1 MHTEPRAARLS
12 LLASRSPRPGDR
24 CRYHAQGGANFPP
37 SIHSVLTRIF
47 WQGTNLDLSRIIS
60 RDIAVTVALTV
71 VLFLCTSFD
80 SSTYGPIDI
89 FAILFSGPFAFLA
102 IMLGFVFRLAA
113 FGAPHLESPPLETT
127 SLLMLA
133 VLIRIAS
140 VVCISQFICNLKN
153 CVLPLGRTSLAVSVL
168 FSLLSFLFGAWYLIS
183 CQQ

>member
-1 MHTEPRAARLS
+1 M
-12 LLASRSPRPGDR
+12 PRPGER
-24 CRYHAQGGANFPP
+24 CRYHAQGGASFLPFIR
-37 SIHSVLTRIF
+37 SGLAHSF
-47 WQGTNLDLSRIIS
+47 WQGTNLNLSRIIS
-60 RDIAVTVALTV
+60 RDIAASVAVTV

-89 FAILFSGPFAFLA
+89 LAILFSTPFAFLA
-102 IMLGFVFRLAA
+102 MLLGLVFRLAA
-113 FGAPHLESPPLETT
+113 YGAPHLESPPIETT

-168 FSLLSFLFGAWYLIS
+168 FSLMSFLFGAWYLIS